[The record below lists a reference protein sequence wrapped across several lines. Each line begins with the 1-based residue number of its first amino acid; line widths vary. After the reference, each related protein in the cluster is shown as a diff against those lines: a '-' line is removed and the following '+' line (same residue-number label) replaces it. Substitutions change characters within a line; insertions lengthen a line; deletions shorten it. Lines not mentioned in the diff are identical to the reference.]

1 MASNNEVFYLDSFTR
16 GRVTQLNVSDY
27 TSLGALLEGEN
38 ISMSNSVIMFKDK
51 NGNMK
56 AVEANTAIEAGDAID
71 IQNASNKSGN

>member
-38 ISMSNSVIMFKDK
+38 ISMSISVIMFKDK

-71 IQNASNKSGN
+71 INIER